1 MASRR
6 LGRTGLSVPALAL
19 GMMTLGR
26 EADESMSHAL
36 LPACLDA
43 GINFF
48 DCANIHGLGKA
59 NTPRSTLR
67 IFRAEAA
74 DQWRNAVCRG
84 VIAYSVFLLLHT
96 S

>member
-6 LGRTGLSVPALAL
+6 LGRTGLSVPALAF

-26 EADESMSHAL
+26 EVDESMSHAL

-43 GINFF
+43 GINLF

-59 NTPRSTLR
+59 NGWGPQVARS
-67 IFRAEAA
+67 E
-74 DQWRNAVCRG
+74 
-84 VIAYSVFLLLHT
+84 YSPSNRL
-96 S
+96 SIC

>member
-1 MASRR
+1 MNPMEGQVASRR

-59 NTPRSTLR
+59 DIACKATGRGPWLR
-67 IFRAEAA
+67 HR
-74 DQWRNAVCRG
+74 
-84 VIAYSVFLLLHT
+84 
-96 S
+96 